1 MELSDLRVPGLLALY
16 HHYVFGKREKTWT
29 EGDLV
34 TKRRIGSNTPLLA
47 MP

>member
-1 MELSDLRVPGLLALY
+1 MELSDLRVPG